1 MLEEAMRAEGFAI
14 PRWRSRDESVR
25 WSLLRGD
32 GVEIRT
38 PEGEERRAAFE
49 WRNLEFPATLAELKR
64 KREEGN

>member
-14 PRWRSRDESVR
+14 PRWRSREESDR

-38 PEGEERRAAFE
+38 PEGEERRAAF
-49 WRNLEFPATLAELKR
+49 
-64 KREEGN
+64 